1 MGGKGYQTVRMAT
14 ILIADDSWV
23 ARLGMNKLLVSL
35 GHTVLEATDGKRAL
49 EVAEQHPVE
58 ILFLDLLM
66 PELDGF
72 GVLEALRGKLVR
84 PKVYVLSADIQ
95 ETTRQRCVDLGVDG
109 FLNKP
114 PLRSQIEEVLK
125 ALA

>member
-1 MGGKGYQTVRMAT
+1 MAT

>member
-1 MGGKGYQTVRMAT
+1 MST

-35 GHTVLEATDGKRAL
+35 GHTVLEASDGNRAL
-49 EVAEQHPVE
+49 ELVSQNTVAV
-58 ILFLDLLM
+58 LFLDLLM

-72 GVLEALRGKLVR
+72 GVLEAMKGVPKR

-95 ETTRQRCVDLGVDG
+95 ETTRDRCLALGVDG

-125 ALA
+125 GLG